1 MDKNIKESK
10 IPYLGGGFIMYQI
23 RTDLAIENRQLYK
36 EVNAEESKGV
46 EIDKDEQ
53 DNYIITRV
61 KILNKS
67 GSENLQKPI
76 GSYITIDVPNLN
88 KTDEDLKDEISK
100 IVAKE
105 IKALGKNKPNS
116 KVLIVGLGNWNI
128 TPDAL
133 GPKVVERVL
142 VTRQFFVNYNK
153 EIDESVANVAAI
165 SPGVMGITGIETME
179 IVKGVVE
186 KIKPDLVIAV
196 DALAS
201 RKMDRISTTIQI
213 SDTGI
218 NPGSGIGNN
227 RGTLDEKTLGVPV
240 IAIGVPTVV
249 DAATIV
255 NDTLD
260 LIIGSLISEAQIGT
274 EFYTLLSSI
283 SSEDKYA
290 LIQDVLQPFMKNVIV
305 TPTDI
310 DVLIDDLAII
320 VANGLN
326 IALHPGIDLEDVNRY
341 IR

>member
-1 MDKNIKESK
+1 
-10 IPYLGGGFIMYQI
+10 MYEI
-23 RTDLAIENRQLYK
+23 RTDLAIENKEIYK
-36 EVNAEESKGV
+36 QRNKEESTGV
-46 EIDKDEQ
+46 DIEKDEQ
-53 DNYIITRV
+53 NNYLVTRV
-61 KILNKS
+61 RVLNKT
-67 GSENLQKPI
+67 GSENLRKPI
-76 GSYITIDVPNLN
+76 GSYITIDVPNLD

-100 IVAKE
+100 VVAQE
-105 IKALGKNKPNS
+105 IKRLGKNKPDS

-133 GPKVVERVL
+133 GPKVIDRVL
-142 VTRQFFVNYNK
+142 VTRQYFVNYNK
-153 EIDESVANVAAI
+153 ESDETVANVAVI

-179 IVKGVVE
+179 IIRGVVE

-201 RKMDRISTTIQI
+201 RKMERISTTIQI

-218 NPGSGIGNN
+218 SPGSGIGNN
-227 RGTLDEKTLGVPV
+227 RSTLDQETLGVPV

-260 LIIGSLISEAQIGT
+260 LIIDSLITEAKVGT
-274 EFYTLLSSI
+274 EFYNLLSDI
-283 SSEDKYA
+283 SSEDKYS
-290 LIQDVLQPFMKNVIV
+290 LIQDVLQPFMANIIV

-310 DVLIDDLAII
+310 DVLIDDLSII

-326 IALHPGIDLEDVNRY
+326 MALHPGIDLKDVNRY